1 MKVDEMNSF
10 EELIEQLERTSV
22 IHEDIIEYIN
32 DVHNIDDFEYIE
44 EFNDRYLEIEQMII
58 DEELM

>member
-1 MKVDEMNSF
+1 MDEMNSF
-10 EELIEQLERTSV
+10 EELIEQLERISEYH
-22 IHEDIIEYIN
+22 IIIIEYIN

>member
-1 MKVDEMNSF
+1 MNIF

>member
-1 MKVDEMNSF
+1 MNEMNSF
-10 EELIEQLERTSV
+10 EELIEQLERVSEYH
-22 IHEDIIEYIN
+22 IIIIEYIN

-58 DEELM
+58 DGELM

>member
-10 EELIEQLERTSV
+10 EELIEQLERISEYH
-22 IHEDIIEYIN
+22 IIIIEYIN

>member
-1 MKVDEMNSF
+1 MDEMNSF

-58 DEELM
+58 YEELM

>member
-1 MKVDEMNSF
+1 MNSF
-10 EELIEQLERTSV
+10 EELIEQLERVSEYH
-22 IHEDIIEYIN
+22 IIIIEYIN

-58 DEELM
+58 DGELM

>member
-1 MKVDEMNSF
+1 MDEMNSF

>member
-58 DEELM
+58 DGELM

>member
-1 MKVDEMNSF
+1 MNSF